1 MDEKEQYRGYLEDT
15 SEDASHYGTPRH
27 SGRYPWGSGK
37 NPQRNK
43 NFLARAHDLQKQGL
57 TSTQIA
63 KAFNMSTT
71 QYRQLYSVATDEEK
85 AYTQDQVRK
94 MFDKGM
100 SKTAIGKRLGIPEST
115 VRNYLKEDVQARTNA
130 TKNISNYLKEQIEQ
144 KPYLDV
150 GKGVENQL
158 GITDTQLKAA
168 IERCRLEGY
177 EVVTIKVPQA
187 TNPTQKTEVK
197 VLMKNPDGKT
207 ETELK
212 REVWQHE
219 AEVTSPEG
227 TYFKDHGETR
237 MDISK
242 PVSLDSKRV
251 SVRYAEDGG
260 EDKDGVIEIR
270 KGVADLSMGNNVY
283 AQVRIAVDDTHY
295 LKGMAIYS
303 EAKDWPPGVD
313 IMFNTSKTKDVPMI
327 GDDPDNTVLKPIK
340 MDKKNPGEYK
350 SPENPFGAVTRDLE
364 YTDENGVKH
373 KSPLNIVNDDTD
385 WEKWSKNLPSQFLS
399 KQPVALAKQQL
410 ALAYNQREEEFKDIC
425 ALTNPTIKRS
435 LLEDFAESCD
445 SASVHL
451 KAAALPRQATHV
463 ILPLTSLK
471 ENEVYAPNY
480 IHGEEV
486 ILVRFPHEGV
496 FQIPKLVVNN
506 SNPEGKKLLG
516 NAEHAIGIN
525 PAAAKQLSGA
535 DFDGDTVMVIPTSGQ
550 KLKSGTL
557 SPALKALKDFNPS
570 HEYPAYEGM
579 TRVGE
584 GDGFNKQNEMGK
596 ASNLITDMTIR
607 GASGD
612 EIARAVRYSMTVIDA
627 QKHNLDWKRAA
638 KDNRIAELKRDYQ
651 GGDRSGAS
659 TLISRAK
666 GPATLPEYKEKRIS
680 EMTPEE
686 KERYKNGEKI
696 FTFTDRKYPVY
707 KKDKETGKY
716 LVDDNGELIQKGK
729 LKDAQTRTTKM
740 EAAFIS
746 GGNAYDLSSGSQI
759 ENIYADHANKLR
771 YLANRARKE
780 MMSTGR
786 LQRNPSAAQTYSIEV
801 KELKSALNI
810 ALKNAPY
817 ERQAQLI
824 ADTIIKAKL
833 RDNPDWD
840 KDEIKKAR
848 QLTIK
853 AARYRV
859 GSLSRKKLGIEI
871 TPRQWEAIQA
881 GAISDTLL
889 GEILR
894 YADKDKV
901 RALATPK
908 QSHGMGAVAKA
919 RARTLLNMTNS
930 DGTQKYT
937 QAEVAEELGVSVAT
951 LKKELGGK

>member
-85 AYTQDQVRK
+85 AYLQDQVRK
-94 MFDKGM
+94 MKEKGM
-100 SKTAIGKRLGIPEST
+100 SNTAIAEKIGRPEST

-168 IERCRLEGY
+168 IERCRLDGY
-177 EVVTIKVPQA
+177 EAVTIKVPQV
-187 TNPTQKTEVK
+187 TNPMQKTEVK
-197 VLMKNPDGKT
+197 VLMKNPEGKS
-207 ETELK
+207 EKELK
-212 REVWQHE
+212 REVWEHE
-219 AEVTSPEG
+219 AEVASPEG
-227 TYFKDHGETR
+227 TYFEDYGEKR
-237 MDISK
+237 RDIGK

-251 SVRYAEDGG
+251 AVRYAEDGG

-313 IMFNTSKTKDVPMI
+313 IMFNTNKTKDVPMI
-327 GDDPDNTVLKPIK
+327 GDDPDHTVLKPIK
-340 MDKKNPGEYK
+340 MDKKNPDEYK
-350 SPENPFGAVTRDLE
+350 SPDNPFGAVTRDH
-364 YTDENGVKH
+364 YYKDENGVEH

-385 WEKWSKNLPSQFLS
+385 WNKWSKNLPSQFLS

-410 ALAYNQREEEFKDIC
+410 NLTYEQREQEFKEIC
-425 ALTNPTIKRS
+425 ELTNPTIKRK
-435 LLEDFAESCD
+435 LLEDFAEGCD

-480 IHGEEV
+480 KDGEEV

-506 SNPEGKKLLG
+506 SNPEGKNIMG
-516 NAEHAIGIN
+516 NAKHAIGIH
-525 PAAAKQLSGA
+525 PEAAKQLSGA

-550 KLKSGTL
+550 KLKSGTI
-557 SPALKALKDFNPS
+557 SPALKALRDFNPS
-570 HEYPAYEGM
+570 HAYPAYEGM

-584 GDGFNKQNEMGK
+584 GDGFNKGLEMGK
-596 ASNLITDMTIR
+596 ISNLITDMTIR

-612 EIARAVRYSMTVIDA
+612 EIARAVRHSMTVIDA
-627 QKHNLDWKRAA
+627 QKHNLDWKRSA
-638 KDNRIAELKRDYQ
+638 KDNGIAELKKKYQ
-651 GGDRSGAS
+651 GKEDAGAS

-666 GPATLPEYKEKRIS
+666 GDERLPEFKEKRLS
-680 EMTPEE
+680 DMTAEE

-696 FTFTDRKYPVY
+696 YQFTDRKYATY
-707 KKDKETGKY
+707 KKDKDTGKY
-716 LVDDNGELIQKGK
+716 LRDEEGNLIQKGG
-729 LKDAQTRTTKM
+729 LQTAQTKITKM
-740 EAAFIS
+740 EAAFIK

-771 YLANRARKE
+771 ALANEARKE
-780 MMSTGR
+780 MLATGR
-786 LQRNPSAAQTYSIEV
+786 LERNPSAATTYETEV
-801 KELKSALNI
+801 KELKSSLNI

-824 ADTIIKAKL
+824 ADTIMKAKIK
-833 RDNPDWD
+833 DNPEWE
-840 KDEIKKAR
+840 KDDIKKAR
-848 QLTIK
+848 QVTIK
-853 AARYRV
+853 AVRDRV
-859 GSLSRKKLGIEI
+859 GATSRKKLKITI

-881 GAISDTLL
+881 GAVSDTLL
-889 GEILR
+889 SEILR
-894 YADKDKV
+894 YTDMDEV
-901 RALATPK
+901 CALATPK
-908 QSHGMGAVAKA
+908 HAPAMSSANKA

-930 DGTQKYT
+930 DGTSKYT
-937 QAEVAEELGVSVAT
+937 QAQVAEELGISVST
-951 LKKELGGK
+951 LQKELG